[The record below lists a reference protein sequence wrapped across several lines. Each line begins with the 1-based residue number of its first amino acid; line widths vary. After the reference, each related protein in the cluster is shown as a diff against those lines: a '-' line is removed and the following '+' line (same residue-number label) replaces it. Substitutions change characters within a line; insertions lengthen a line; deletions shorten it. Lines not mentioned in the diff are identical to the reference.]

1 MCPENNHAI
10 KQMTEKKL
18 RKQVIFGAN
27 NTHIK
32 RNTVTEHI
40 LTCKTDQILTVHINR
55 PATKNA
61 LTHDMYTALGD
72 ALELARNDAGIRCV
86 LIAGSNECFTSG
98 NDLADFAKGLPGD
111 FQDTPVGRFLFL
123 LTSANKPV
131 VAAVNGPAIGIGTT
145 MLLHCD
151 LVFAGDNARFQMP
164 FASLGLCPEGG
175 SSLLL
180 PSWLGRVRAAE
191 LLMLGEGFDADKA
204 SSLGLINRV
213 CEPHETESLALEAC
227 RQLAAQPPAAIR
239 ATKELINRPVR
250 EQLRETLLTEG
261 EAFDERLKSPEAAEA
276 FRAFMEKRKP
286 DYSSFE

>member
-1 MCPENNHAI
+1 
-10 KQMTEKKL
+10 MTD
-18 RKQVIFGAN
+18 
-27 NTHIK
+27 
-32 RNTVTEHI
+32 HI
-40 LTCKTDQILTVHINR
+40 LVRKTGHILTVHINR
-55 PATKNA
+55 PACKNA
-61 LTHDMYTALGD
+61 LTHAMYTALGD
-72 ALELARNDAGIRCV
+72 ALEQAREDSGIRCI
-86 LIAGSNECFTSG
+86 LFTGNEDCFTSG

-123 LTSANKPV
+123 LTSASKPV

-180 PSWLGRVRAAE
+180 PSWIGRARAAE
-191 LLMLGEGFDADKA
+191 LLMLGGAFGAEDA
-204 SSLGLINRV
+204 SRLGLINRV
-213 CEPHETESLALEAC
+213 CAPNETEALAMAAC
-227 RQLAAQPPAAIR
+227 QQLAAQPPAAIR
-239 ATKELINRPVR
+239 ATKELMNRPAR
-250 EQLRETLLTEG
+250 EQLKDTLLAEG
-261 EAFDERLKSPEAAEA
+261 EAFDQRLKSPEAAEA